1 MSTAGPSG
9 EGRNRGEASR
19 EEANRKGTGGEGR
32 HGVGDQPDP
41 RGVTL
46 RSVAA
51 HAGVSKSVVS
61 RVLQGSPHVSEARRR
76 AVEAAIEELRYRP
89 NRAARSL
96 AERRTRA
103 IGVLVNDLRQP
114 WLVDFLDGLG
124 RVLAKHGLHPLVGDG
139 RLDPGADAAILD
151 RFLEM
156 RVDGLV
162 VAGSTPASMAL
173 GEAAGMVPSVVAGSR
188 DFSLPGVDVVAQ
200 DDWLGSVLALDHLH
214 GLGHRRIAHV
224 AGDTG
229 RAFTI
234 RRASYEAWMA
244 SHGAAECV
252 AIAACDTTE
261 EGGYR
266 AAFELLDTDAGER
279 PTALFVGNDL
289 AGIGALAAAQEREL
303 AVPGELSLAGFD
315 NSTLARMRYVGLT
328 SVDVAPE
335 RAGQVAG
342 AALVERI
349 AEPGL
354 AAREILLTPSLAVRR
369 STGPAPTR
377 TRHRA
382 ARSALD

>member
-1 MSTAGPSG
+1 MTGDAPSRA
-9 EGRNRGEASR
+9 EVSWEEADRNRAR
-19 EEANRKGTGGEGR
+19 GGERRG
-32 HGVGDQPDP
+32 GEDQPDR
-41 RGVTL
+41 RGITL
-46 RSVAA
+46 RAVAA

-76 AVEAAIEELRYRP
+76 AVEAAIEELHYRP

-96 AERRTRA
+96 AERRTRT

-124 RVLAKHGLHPLVGDG
+124 RILAEHGLHPLVGDG
-139 RLDPGADAAILD
+139 RLDPGTDAAILG

-162 VAGSTPASMAL
+162 VAGSTPASIAL
-173 GEAAGMVPSVVAGSR
+173 VEAADMVPSIVAGSR
-188 DFSLPGVDVVAQ
+188 DFALPGVDVVAQ

-214 GLGHRRIAHV
+214 DLGHRRIAHV
-224 AGDTG
+224 AGNAG

-244 SHGAAECV
+244 SHSAAEDV
-252 AIAACDTTE
+252 AVATCDTTE
-261 EGGYR
+261 EGGYH
-266 AAFELLDTDAGER
+266 AALELLDADAGDR

-289 AGIGALAAAQEREL
+289 AGLGAMAAAQEREL

-328 SVDVAPE
+328 SVDVAPD
-335 RAGQVAG
+335 RAGRLAG

-377 TRHRA
+377 TRRRA
-382 ARSALD
+382 GQPPRRP

>member
-1 MSTAGPSG
+1 
-9 EGRNRGEASR
+9 
-19 EEANRKGTGGEGR
+19 
-32 HGVGDQPDP
+32 
-41 RGVTL
+41 
-46 RSVAA
+46 
-51 HAGVSKSVVS
+51 
-61 RVLQGSPHVSEARRR
+61 VSEERRR

-124 RVLAKHGLHPLVGDG
+124 RVLAEQGLHPLVGDG
-139 RLDPGADAAILD
+139 RLDPATDAAILD
-151 RFLEM
+151 GFLEM

-162 VAGSTPASMAL
+162 VAGTTPASLAL
-173 GEAAGMVPSVVAGSR
+173 GEAAMTVPTVVAGSR
-188 DFSLPGVDVVAQ
+188 DFSLPNVDVVAQ
-200 DDWLGSVLALDHLH
+200 DDRLGVELALEHLH
-214 GLGHRRIAHV
+214 DLGHRYIAHV
-224 AGDTG
+224 AGNTG

-234 RRASYEAWMA
+234 RRAAYEDWIVR
-244 SHGAAECV
+244 HGLGAHAAV
-252 AIAACDTTE
+252 ATCDTTA

-266 AAFELLDTDAGER
+266 AALELLDTDAERR

-289 AGIGALAAAQEREL
+289 AGLGALAAAQEREL

-315 NSTLARMRYVGLT
+315 NSTLAQMRYVGLT
-328 SVDVAPE
+328 SVDVAPD
-335 RAGQVAG
+335 RAGQLAG

-377 TRHRA
+377 TRRRA
-382 ARSALD
+382 GPPPRRP